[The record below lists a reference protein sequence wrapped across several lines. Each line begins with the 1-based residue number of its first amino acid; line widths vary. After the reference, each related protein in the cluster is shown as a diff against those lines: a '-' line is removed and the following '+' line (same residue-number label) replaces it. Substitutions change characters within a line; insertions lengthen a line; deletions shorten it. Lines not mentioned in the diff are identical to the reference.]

1 VGDVPVATKRML
13 GIIDSGIGGL
23 TFLKPL
29 LRHGPCLQIFYCC
42 DSINV
47 PWGEKSQDFML
58 HQMRKMTQ
66 SLMQKS
72 QIDAIFL
79 ACNTATAETIDHLRK
94 EFAVPF
100 IGIEP
105 YLNYVSHAGALDS
118 KKIALILTTAS
129 FKSERFQKLQKS
141 ILNSN
146 LIDIYPLPRL
156 ATILEK
162 LKIVPLTELMPE
174 IELELFPLKNK
185 NYTHLILGC
194 THYPLIQ
201 SVIKSY
207 LNVELV
213 DPAPQ
218 VLHRI
223 ETVLNL
229 PAVIRDIQADII
241 TFEWS
246 ENAGEKWGKCTLQHF
261 PFLF

>member
-1 VGDVPVATKRML
+1 MATKKIL

-42 DSINV
+42 DSVNV

-66 SLMQKS
+66 SLMQKG

-79 ACNTATAETIDHLRK
+79 ACNTATAETIDHLRN

-146 LIDIYPLPRL
+146 LIDIYPLSRL

-162 LKIVPLTELMPE
+162 LRTVSLAELMPE

-218 VLHRI
+218 VLQRI

-229 PAVIRDIQADII
+229 PAAIGDDQVDLTA
-241 TFEWS
+241 FEWS
-246 ENAGEKWGKCTLQHF
+246 ENAGNDWKMCFLNH
-261 PFLF
+261 FLFLA